1 MNKGARN
8 GDLQPLGTDGG
19 DRRRLLA
26 LTFNLYEQGWDTH
39 HWLYLILAPLWVY
52 FIVELYRTDW
62 DNQD

>member
-1 MNKGARN
+1 MGIYNHWALMAATGV
-8 GDLQPLGTDGG
+8 G
-19 DRRRLLA
+19 LLA

>member
-1 MNKGARN
+1 M
-8 GDLQPLGTDGG
+8 GTDGG
-19 DRRRLLA
+19 DRRRTPRFELFA
-26 LTFNLYEQGWDTH
+26 RAGGDT